1 MWTTHEFVDCAM
13 KKLNI
18 TMKISEDLITFLAP
32 HGCLLYLMLSMWKE
46 TAS

>member
-32 HGCLLYLMLSMWKE
+32 HDRLLYLLLSMWKE